1 MGRAPIER
9 CVGDP
14 ERFATEVWSRRW
26 HRYPEADAAAFADVL
41 SLAAVDDLL
50 AAGGLRHP
58 ALRVV
63 RDGKTLPRSRFSRSH
78 TTGGRRVGD
87 AVDAD
92 AVLRAFADGATVV
105 LQALHRFHAPVQAFC
120 DGLEAFF
127 GHPLQA
133 NAYLTPA
140 KSRGLSVHHDTHDV
154 LVLQLH
160 GTKEWLLYDPVVP
173 DPVSAHP
180 KSPRHP
186 KPGPVVETVSLAA
199 GDCLYL
205 PRGVPH
211 QALGLDGASLH
222 LTLGVRSPTWLD
234 VVGRVMKGVAEIPEL
249 RRALPLQYATHP
261 GALEA
266 ELPAILERVAQ
277 WLRAR
282 DTAALAASEVR
293 RARSLRRPS
302 DRGRLRAIAEPG
314 AIDDET
320 SLMRADEVPWRL
332 ESRGDSV
339 VLHAGQAALR
349 FPLRIRPALEALVSA
364 PALKASELAD
374 HLDEPGR
381 LVLVRRLAREG
392 LLRREAR

>member
-1 MGRAPIER
+1 MSRAPIER
-9 CVGDP
+9 CVGDA
-14 ERFATEVWSRRW
+14 EHFAAEVWTRRW
-26 HRYPEADAAAFADVL
+26 HRYPGADSDAFADLL
-41 SLAAVDDLL
+41 SLATVDDLL
-50 AAGGLRHP
+50 ASGGLRHP

-63 RDGKTLPRSRFSRSH
+63 RDGKTLPRSRFTRSH
-78 TTGGRRVGD
+78 STGGRRVGD

-92 AVLRAFADGATVV
+92 AVLRAFGDGATVV
-105 LQALHRFHAPVQAFC
+105 LQAMHRFHPPVQAFC

-140 KSRGLSVHHDTHDV
+140 KSRGLAVHHDTHDV

-173 DPVSAHP
+173 DPVSGFP

-186 KPGPVVETVSLAA
+186 KPGPVRETVSLAP

-234 VVGRVMKGVAEIPEL
+234 VVGRVMDRAAEIPSL
-249 RRALPLQYATHP
+249 RRALPLQYGTHP

-266 ELPAILERVAQ
+266 ELPEILEEVAQ
-277 WLRAR
+277 WLRGR
-282 DTAALAASEVR
+282 DAAELTAAEVA

-302 DRGRLRAIAEPG
+302 DRGRLLAIAD
-314 AIDDET
+314 ASSIADDTALE
-320 SLMRADEVPWRL
+320 RADEVPWRL
-332 ESRGDSV
+332 ESRGDFA
-339 VLHAGQAALR
+339 VLHAGRATLR
-349 FPLRIRPALEALVSA
+349 FPLRIRRTLEQLISA
-364 PALKASELAD
+364 PTLRAAD
-374 HLDEPGR
+374 LSAHLDEPGR

-392 LLRREAR
+392 LLRREVR